1 MYIHRKTKVN
11 FTDFFSAASE
21 NRSRALFLVHHY
33 SIVRGDHCINA
44 EHTKAGGGGGAGSSP
59 AAAIYSCREEHEF
72 ENGVFL
78 RLKDRAGIWDFFT
91 PSFLY
96 IIFDIIQ
103 HTHDLTLTRHPDPH
117 SPFCVGWVCS

>member
-1 MYIHRKTKVN
+1 MLNTQKR
-11 FTDFFSAASE
+11 
-21 NRSRALFLVHHY
+21 
-33 SIVRGDHCINA
+33 
-44 EHTKAGGGGGAGSSP
+44 GGGGEGGGGSP

-103 HTHDLTLTRHPDPH
+103 HTHDLTLIHH
-117 SPFCVGWVCS
+117 SVLVGYAHNTKIGPLSL